1 MNQIPRPEY
10 PRPDFQREK
19 WLALNGEWDFSFDEP
34 IFDQK
39 ILVPFACETKLSGI
53 HDTSFHNAVWYRRSF
68 SLPEPMHDRQI
79 LLHFGAV
86 DYTCRLWVNDQFI
99 REHTGGQCGFSADI
113 TDALNASGENVIVLE
128 ARDDPADL
136 EMPRGKQYWKPE
148 SESIFYTRTTGI
160 WQSVWLEAVSPMHLC
175 SCRITPLFD
184 ERSVRFS
191 YALSA
196 APQHVTLTAEI
207 TFRGK
212 TAGAVSVTPTSARG
226 AFDWQIDQSA
236 LSAWNY
242 QEDLVW
248 TPEQPNLFDV
258 TFRILEHG
266 CEVDAVQ
273 SYFGMRKVSIQ
284 NGQFLLN
291 NRPYYQKLVLDQGY
305 WPESLLTAPS
315 DEAFIRDIELT
326 KAMGFNGV
334 RKHQKVEDPRYLY
347 HADRM
352 GLLVWGE
359 IGAAYLYSEQYADRI
374 YREWLDVLRRDYN
387 HPCIVV
393 WTPLN
398 ESWGVQEIETDPRQ
412 QAHSEAMVAITKSM
426 DTTRL
431 VVDNDGWEHTNGDL
445 LTIHDYSPSG
455 EMLRAHLGSM
465 DAILALRPAQR
476 ALFVG
481 RHAYAG
487 QPILLSE
494 FGGVKFVPG
503 TEAQHSWG
511 YCEADSCAAFAG
523 KLRELFDAVRACPL
537 VDGYCYTQ
545 LTDVETEQNGLL
557 TYDRTPKLPLET
569 ICAILNG
576 RTNEHENLYRAAHRG
591 RQTDSTYN
599 AANPEILQ

>member
-19 WLALNGEWDFSFDEP
+19 WLPLNGEWDFSFDEP

-86 DYTCRLWVNDQFI
+86 DYTCRLWVNNQFI

-160 WQSVWLEAVSPMHLC
+160 WQSVWLEAVSPIHLC

-576 RTNEHENLYRAAHRG
+576 STNEHENL
-591 RQTDSTYN
+591 
-599 AANPEILQ
+599 

>member
-19 WLALNGEWDFSFDEP
+19 WLPLNGEWDFSFDEP

-236 LSAWNY
+236 LSVWNY

-387 HPCIVV
+387 HPCIIV

-465 DAILALRPAQR
+465 DAILALCPAQR

-576 RTNEHENLYRAAHRG
+576 RTNEHENL
-591 RQTDSTYN
+591 
-599 AANPEILQ
+599 

>member
-19 WLALNGEWDFSFDEP
+19 WLPLNGEWDFSFDEP

-86 DYTCRLWVNDQFI
+86 DYTCRLWVNNQFI

-273 SYFGMRKVSIQ
+273 SYFGMREVSIQ

-576 RTNEHENLYRAAHRG
+576 RTNEHENL
-591 RQTDSTYN
+591 
-599 AANPEILQ
+599 

>member
-19 WLALNGEWDFSFDEP
+19 WLPLNGEWDFSFDEP

-212 TAGAVSVTPTSARG
+212 TAGTVSVTPTSVRG

-291 NRPYYQKLVLDQGY
+291 NRPYYQRLVLDQGY

-374 YREWLDVLRRDYN
+374 YREWLDVLQRDYN

-412 QAHSEAMVAITKSM
+412 QAHSKAMVAITKSV
-426 DTTRL
+426 DTTRP

-445 LTIHDYSPSG
+445 LTIHDYSPRG
-455 EMLRAHLGSM
+455 EMLRMHLGSM

-576 RTNEHENLYRAAHRG
+576 RTNEHENL
-591 RQTDSTYN
+591 
-599 AANPEILQ
+599 

>member
-10 PRPDFQREK
+10 PRPDFQREN
-19 WLALNGEWDFSFDEP
+19 WLPLNGEWAFSFDEP
-34 IFDQK
+34 IFDRK

-53 HDTSFHNAVWYRRSF
+53 HDTSFHSAVWYRRSF

-79 LLHFGAV
+79 LLHFGAA
-86 DYTCRLWVNDQFI
+86 DYTCRLWVNDRFI

-113 TDALNASGENVIVLE
+113 TDALNASGENIIVLE

-184 ERSVRFS
+184 ERSVHFS
-191 YALSA
+191 YVLSA
-196 APQHVTLTAEI
+196 APQNVTLTVEI

-212 TAGAVSVTPTSARG
+212 TAGTVSVTPTSARG

-258 TFRILEHG
+258 TFRVFENGL
-266 CEVDAVQ
+266 EVDAVQ
-273 SYFGMRKVSIQ
+273 SYFGMRKMSIQ

-315 DEAFIRDIELT
+315 DDAFIRDIELT

-426 DTTRL
+426 DTTRP
-431 VVDNDGWEHTNGDL
+431 VVDNDGWEHTSGDL

-481 RHAYAG
+481 RYAYAG

-503 TEAQHSWG
+503 TEAQRSWG
-511 YCEADSCAAFAG
+511 YCEADSCATFAE

-576 RTNEHENLYRAAHRG
+576 RTNEHENL
-591 RQTDSTYN
+591 
-599 AANPEILQ
+599 

>member
-19 WLALNGEWDFSFDEP
+19 WLPLNGEWDFSFDEP

-266 CEVDAVQ
+266 REVDAVQ

-576 RTNEHENLYRAAHRG
+576 RTNEHENL
-591 RQTDSTYN
+591 
-599 AANPEILQ
+599 

>member
-1 MNQIPRPEY
+1 MKQIPRPEY
-10 PRPDFQREK
+10 PRPDFQREN
-19 WLALNGEWDFSFDEP
+19 WLPLNGEWDFSFDEP

-53 HDTSFHNAVWYRRSF
+53 RDTSFHNAVWYRRSF
-68 SLPEPMHDRQI
+68 SLPEPMHDRRV
-79 LLHFGAV
+79 LLHFGAA

-113 TDALNASGENVIVLE
+113 TGALNASGENVIVLE

-160 WQSVWLEAVSPMHLC
+160 WQSVWLEAVSPMHLT
-175 SCRITPLFD
+175 SCRVTPLFD

-212 TAGAVSVTPTSARG
+212 TAGTVSVTPTSARG

-258 TFRILEHG
+258 IFHVLERG
-266 CEVDAVQ
+266 CEVDTVQ

-412 QAHSEAMVAITKSM
+412 QAHSEAMVAITKSV

-576 RTNEHENLYRAAHRG
+576 RTNEHENL
-591 RQTDSTYN
+591 
-599 AANPEILQ
+599 

>member
-19 WLALNGEWDFSFDEP
+19 WLPLNGEWDFSFDEP

-455 EMLRAHLGSM
+455 EMLRTHLGSM
-465 DAILALRPAQR
+465 DTILALRPAQR

-576 RTNEHENLYRAAHRG
+576 RTNEHENL
-591 RQTDSTYN
+591 
-599 AANPEILQ
+599 

>member
-10 PRPDFQREK
+10 PRPDFQREN
-19 WLALNGEWDFSFDEP
+19 WLPLNGEWDFSFDEP
-34 IFDQK
+34 IFDWK

-212 TAGAVSVTPTSARG
+212 TAGTVSVAPTSARG

-258 TFRILEHG
+258 IFHVLERG
-266 CEVDAVQ
+266 CEVDTVQ

-374 YREWLDVLRRDYN
+374 YREWLDMLRRDYN
-387 HPCIVV
+387 HPCIVI

-426 DTTRL
+426 DTTRP

-455 EMLRAHLGSM
+455 EMLRTHLGSM

-481 RHAYAG
+481 RHTYAG

-494 FGGVKFVPG
+494 FGGVKFAPG
-503 TEAQHSWG
+503 TEEQRSWG
-511 YCEADSCAAFAG
+511 YCEADSCAAFTK

-557 TYDRTPKLPLET
+557 AYDRTPKLPLET

-576 RTNEHENLYRAAHRG
+576 RTNEHENL
-591 RQTDSTYN
+591 
-599 AANPEILQ
+599 

>member
-19 WLALNGEWDFSFDEP
+19 WLPLNGEWDFSFDEP

-113 TDALNASGENVIVLE
+113 TDALNASGENVIVL
-128 ARDDPADL
+128 DQGIVSNKHADL

-465 DAILALRPAQR
+465 DTILALRPAQR

-576 RTNEHENLYRAAHRG
+576 RTNEHENL
-591 RQTDSTYN
+591 
-599 AANPEILQ
+599 

>member
-175 SCRITPLFD
+175 SCRITLLFD

-576 RTNEHENLYRAAHRG
+576 RTNEHENL
-591 RQTDSTYN
+591 
-599 AANPEILQ
+599 

>member
-10 PRPDFQREK
+10 PRPDFQREN
-19 WLALNGEWDFSFDEP
+19 WLPLNGEWDFSFDEP
-34 IFDQK
+34 IFDWK

-113 TDALNASGENVIVLE
+113 TDALTASGENVIVLE

-374 YREWLDVLRRDYN
+374 YREWLDVLQRDYN

-412 QAHSEAMVAITKSM
+412 QAHSKAMVAITKSV
-426 DTTRL
+426 DTTRP

-445 LTIHDYSPSG
+445 LTIHDYSPRG
-455 EMLRAHLGSM
+455 EMLRMHLGSM

-487 QPILLSE
+487 QPVLLSE

-511 YCEADSCAAFAG
+511 YCEADSCAAFAE

-576 RTNEHENLYRAAHRG
+576 RTNEHENL
-591 RQTDSTYN
+591 
-599 AANPEILQ
+599 

>member
-19 WLALNGEWDFSFDEP
+19 WLPLNGEWDFSFDEP

-39 ILVPFACETKLSGI
+39 MLVPFACETKLSGI

-212 TAGAVSVTPTSARG
+212 TAGAVSVTPTSAHG

-576 RTNEHENLYRAAHRG
+576 RTNEHENL
-591 RQTDSTYN
+591 
-599 AANPEILQ
+599 

>member
-19 WLALNGEWDFSFDEP
+19 WLPLNGEWDFSFDEP

-86 DYTCRLWVNDQFI
+86 DYTCRLWVNNQFI

-465 DAILALRPAQR
+465 DTILALRPAQR

-576 RTNEHENLYRAAHRG
+576 RTNEHENL
-591 RQTDSTYN
+591 
-599 AANPEILQ
+599 

>member
-19 WLALNGEWDFSFDEP
+19 WLPLNGEWDFSFDEP

-53 HDTSFHNAVWYRRSF
+53 HATSFHNAVWYRRSF

-576 RTNEHENLYRAAHRG
+576 RTNEHENL
-591 RQTDSTYN
+591 
-599 AANPEILQ
+599 

>member
-19 WLALNGEWDFSFDEP
+19 WLPLNGEWDFSFDEP

-374 YREWLDVLRRDYN
+374 YREWLDVLWRDYN

-465 DAILALRPAQR
+465 DTILALRPAQR

-576 RTNEHENLYRAAHRG
+576 RTNEHENL
-591 RQTDSTYN
+591 
-599 AANPEILQ
+599 

>member
-10 PRPDFQREK
+10 PRPDFQREN
-19 WLALNGEWDFSFDEP
+19 WLPLNGEWDFSFDEP
-34 IFDQK
+34 IFDRK

-53 HDTSFHNAVWYRRSF
+53 HDTSFHNAVCYRRSF

-86 DYTCRLWVNDQFI
+86 DYTCRLWVNGQFI
-99 REHTGGQCGFSADI
+99 LDHTGGQCGFSADI
-113 TDALNASGENVIVLE
+113 TGALNASGENIIVLE

-196 APQHVTLTAEI
+196 APQNVTLTAEI

-212 TAGAVSVTPTSARG
+212 PAGTVSVTPTSARG

-248 TPEQPNLFDV
+248 TPDQPNLFDV
-258 TFRILEHG
+258 TFRVFENGL
-266 CEVDAVQ
+266 EVDAVQ

-315 DEAFIRDIELT
+315 DEAFIRDIALT

-412 QAHSEAMVAITKSM
+412 QAHSEAMVAITKSV

-481 RHAYAG
+481 GHTYAG
-487 QPILLSE
+487 QPVLLSE

-503 TEAQHSWG
+503 TEAQRSWG
-511 YCEADSCAAFAG
+511 YCEADSCGAFAE
-523 KLRELFDAVRACPL
+523 KLRELFDAVRACPQ

-576 RTNEHENLYRAAHRG
+576 RTNEHENL
-591 RQTDSTYN
+591 
-599 AANPEILQ
+599 

>member
-19 WLALNGEWDFSFDEP
+19 WLPLNGEWDFSFDEP

-465 DAILALRPAQR
+465 DAILALCPAQR

-576 RTNEHENLYRAAHRG
+576 RTNEHENL
-591 RQTDSTYN
+591 
-599 AANPEILQ
+599 

>member
-19 WLALNGEWDFSFDEP
+19 WLPLNGEWDFSFDEP

-128 ARDDPADL
+128 ARDDPANL

-576 RTNEHENLYRAAHRG
+576 RTNEHENL
-591 RQTDSTYN
+591 
-599 AANPEILQ
+599 

>member
-19 WLALNGEWDFSFDEP
+19 WLPLNGEWDFSFDEP

-160 WQSVWLEAVSPMHLC
+160 WQSVWLEAVSPMHLS

-196 APQHVTLTAEI
+196 APQNVTLTAEI

-212 TAGAVSVTPTSARG
+212 PAGTVSVTPTSARG

-258 TFRILEHG
+258 TFRVFENGL
-266 CEVDAVQ
+266 EVDTVQ

-315 DEAFIRDIELT
+315 DEAFIRDIALT

-412 QAHSEAMVAITKSM
+412 QAHSEAMVAITKSV

-455 EMLRAHLGSM
+455 EMLRTHLGSM

-481 RHAYAG
+481 GHTYAG
-487 QPILLSE
+487 QPVLLSE

-503 TEAQHSWG
+503 TEAQRSWG
-511 YCEADSCAAFAG
+511 YCEADSCATFAE

-576 RTNEHENLYRAAHRG
+576 RTNEHENL
-591 RQTDSTYN
+591 
-599 AANPEILQ
+599 

>member
-359 IGAAYLYSEQYADRI
+359 IGAAYLYSERYADRI

-426 DTTRL
+426 DTTRP

-481 RHAYAG
+481 RYAYAG

-503 TEAQHSWG
+503 AEAQRSWG
-511 YCEADSCAAFAG
+511 YCEADSCATFAE

-576 RTNEHENLYRAAHRG
+576 RTNEHENL
-591 RQTDSTYN
+591 
-599 AANPEILQ
+599 

>member
-19 WLALNGEWDFSFDEP
+19 WLPLNGEWDFSFDEP

-68 SLPEPMHDRQI
+68 SLQEPMHDRQI

-212 TAGAVSVTPTSARG
+212 TAGTVSVTPTSARG

-576 RTNEHENLYRAAHRG
+576 RTNEHENL
-591 RQTDSTYN
+591 
-599 AANPEILQ
+599 

>member
-19 WLALNGEWDFSFDEP
+19 WLPLNGEWDFSFDEP

-236 LSAWNY
+236 LSTWNY

-465 DAILALRPAQR
+465 DTILALRPAQR

-576 RTNEHENLYRAAHRG
+576 RTNEHENL
-591 RQTDSTYN
+591 
-599 AANPEILQ
+599 

>member
-19 WLALNGEWDFSFDEP
+19 WLPLNGEWDFSFDEP

-291 NRPYYQKLVLDQGY
+291 NSPYYQKLVLDQGY

-465 DAILALRPAQR
+465 DTILALRPAQR

-576 RTNEHENLYRAAHRG
+576 RTNEHENL
-591 RQTDSTYN
+591 
-599 AANPEILQ
+599 

>member
-19 WLALNGEWDFSFDEP
+19 WLPLNGEWDFSFDEP
-34 IFDQK
+34 IFDWK

-212 TAGAVSVTPTSARG
+212 TAVAVSVTPTSARG

-576 RTNEHENLYRAAHRG
+576 RTNEHENL
-591 RQTDSTYN
+591 
-599 AANPEILQ
+599 

>member
-19 WLALNGEWDFSFDEP
+19 WLPLNGEWDFSFDEP

-412 QAHSEAMVAITKSM
+412 QAHSEAMVAITKSV

-576 RTNEHENLYRAAHRG
+576 RTNEHENL
-591 RQTDSTYN
+591 
-599 AANPEILQ
+599 

>member
-1 MNQIPRPEY
+1 MNQI

-19 WLALNGEWDFSFDEP
+19 WLPLNGEWDFSFDEP

-284 NGQFLLN
+284 NGKFLLN

-576 RTNEHENLYRAAHRG
+576 RTNEHENL
-591 RQTDSTYN
+591 
-599 AANPEILQ
+599 

>member
-10 PRPDFQREK
+10 PRPDFQREN
-19 WLALNGEWDFSFDEP
+19 WLPLNGEWDFSFDEP
-34 IFDQK
+34 IFDWK

-412 QAHSEAMVAITKSM
+412 QAHSEAMVAITKSV

-487 QPILLSE
+487 QPVLLSE

-576 RTNEHENLYRAAHRG
+576 RTNEHENL
-591 RQTDSTYN
+591 
-599 AANPEILQ
+599 

>member
-10 PRPDFQREK
+10 PRPDFQREN
-19 WLALNGEWDFSFDEP
+19 WLPLNGEWDFSFDEP
-34 IFDQK
+34 IFDWK

-212 TAGAVSVTPTSARG
+212 TAVAVSVTPTSARG

-576 RTNEHENLYRAAHRG
+576 RTNEHENL
-591 RQTDSTYN
+591 
-599 AANPEILQ
+599 

>member
-1 MNQIPRPEY
+1 MNQTPRPEY

-19 WLALNGEWDFSFDEP
+19 WLPLNGEWDFSFDEP

-576 RTNEHENLYRAAHRG
+576 RTNEHENL
-591 RQTDSTYN
+591 
-599 AANPEILQ
+599 

>member
-19 WLALNGEWDFSFDEP
+19 WLPLNGEWDFSFDEP

-53 HDTSFHNAVWYRRSF
+53 HDPSFHNAVWYRRSF

-576 RTNEHENLYRAAHRG
+576 RTNEHENL
-591 RQTDSTYN
+591 
-599 AANPEILQ
+599 

>member
-19 WLALNGEWDFSFDEP
+19 WLPLNGEWDFSFDEP

-99 REHTGGQCGFSADI
+99 REHTGGRCGFSADI

-412 QAHSEAMVAITKSM
+412 QAHREAMVAITKSM

-465 DAILALRPAQR
+465 DTILALRPAQR

-576 RTNEHENLYRAAHRG
+576 RTNEHENL
-591 RQTDSTYN
+591 
-599 AANPEILQ
+599 

>member
-1 MNQIPRPEY
+1 MNQIPRSEY
-10 PRPDFQREK
+10 PRPDFQREI
-19 WLALNGEWDFSFDEP
+19 LLPLNGECDFSFDEP
-34 IFDQK
+34 IFDRK

-86 DYTCRLWVNDQFI
+86 DYTCRLWVNGQFI

-113 TDALNASGENVIVLE
+113 TGALNASGETIIVLE

-160 WQSVWLEAVSPMHLC
+160 WQSVWLEAVSPMHLT

-184 ERSVRFS
+184 DRSVRFS

-196 APQHVTLTAEI
+196 APQNVTLTAEI

-212 TAGAVSVTPTSARG
+212 TAGTVSVAPTSARG

-258 TFRILEHG
+258 TFHVFEHG
-266 CEVDAVQ
+266 REVDTVQ

-284 NGQFLLN
+284 NGQFQLN

-426 DTTRL
+426 DTTRP

-455 EMLRAHLGSM
+455 EMLRTHLGSM
-465 DAILALRPAQR
+465 DAILALHPAQR

-481 RHAYAG
+481 RHTYAG

-494 FGGVKFVPG
+494 FGGVKFAPG
-503 TEAQHSWG
+503 TEEQRSWG
-511 YCEADSCAAFAG
+511 YCEADSCAAFTK
-523 KLRELFDAVRACPL
+523 KLRELFDAVRTCPL

-557 TYDRTPKLPLET
+557 AYDRTPKLPLET

-576 RTNEHENLYRAAHRG
+576 RTNEHENL
-591 RQTDSTYN
+591 
-599 AANPEILQ
+599 

>member
-1 MNQIPRPEY
+1 MNQIPRSEY
-10 PRPDFQREK
+10 PRPDFQREI
-19 WLALNGEWDFSFDEP
+19 WLPLNGEWDFSFDEP
-34 IFDQK
+34 IFDRK

-86 DYTCRLWVNDQFI
+86 DYTCRLWVNGQFI

-113 TDALNASGENVIVLE
+113 TGALNASGETIIVLE

-160 WQSVWLEAVSPMHLC
+160 WQSVWLEAVSPMHLT

-184 ERSVRFS
+184 DRSVRFS

-196 APQHVTLTAEI
+196 APQNVTLTAEI

-212 TAGAVSVTPTSARG
+212 TAGTVSVAPTSARG

-258 TFRILEHG
+258 TFHVFEHG
-266 CEVDAVQ
+266 REVDTVQ

-284 NGQFLLN
+284 NGQFQLN

-576 RTNEHENLYRAAHRG
+576 RTNEHENL
-591 RQTDSTYN
+591 
-599 AANPEILQ
+599 

>member
-19 WLALNGEWDFSFDEP
+19 WLPLNGEWDFSFDEP

-53 HDTSFHNAVWYRRSF
+53 RDTSFHNAVWYRRSF
-68 SLPEPMHDRQI
+68 SLPEPMHDRRV
-79 LLHFGAV
+79 LLHFGAA

-113 TDALNASGENVIVLE
+113 TGALNASGENIIVLE

-160 WQSVWLEAVSPMHLC
+160 WQSVWLEAVSPMHLT

-184 ERSVRFS
+184 DRSVRFS

-196 APQHVTLTAEI
+196 APQNVTLTAEI

-212 TAGAVSVTPTSARG
+212 TAGTVSVAPTSARG

-258 TFRILEHG
+258 IFHVLERG
-266 CEVDAVQ
+266 CEVDTVQ

-426 DTTRL
+426 DTTRP

-445 LTIHDYSPSG
+445 LTIHDYSPRG
-455 EMLRAHLGSM
+455 EILRTHLGSM

-481 RHAYAG
+481 RHTYAG
-487 QPILLSE
+487 QPVLLSE

-503 TEAQHSWG
+503 AEAQRSWG
-511 YCEADSCAAFAG
+511 YCETVSSAEFAK
-523 KLRELFDAVRACPL
+523 KLQELFDAVRACPL

-576 RTNEHENLYRAAHRG
+576 RTNEHENL
-591 RQTDSTYN
+591 
-599 AANPEILQ
+599 

>member
-1 MNQIPRPEY
+1 
-10 PRPDFQREK
+10 
-19 WLALNGEWDFSFDEP
+19 
-34 IFDQK
+34 
-39 ILVPFACETKLSGI
+39 
-53 HDTSFHNAVWYRRSF
+53 
-68 SLPEPMHDRQI
+68 MHDRQI

-113 TDALNASGENVIVLE
+113 TDALTASGENVIVLE
-128 ARDDPADL
+128 VRDDPADL

-212 TAGAVSVTPTSARG
+212 TAGTVSVAPTSARG

-258 TFRILEHG
+258 IFHVLERG
-266 CEVDAVQ
+266 CEVDTVQ

-347 HADRM
+347 HADRI

-374 YREWLDVLRRDYN
+374 YREWLDVLQRDYN

-412 QAHSEAMVAITKSM
+412 QAHSKAMVAITKSV
-426 DTTRL
+426 DTTRP

-445 LTIHDYSPSG
+445 LTIHDYSPRG
-455 EMLRAHLGSM
+455 EMLRMHLGSM

-487 QPILLSE
+487 QPVLLSE

-503 TEAQHSWG
+503 TEAQRSWG
-511 YCEADSCAAFAG
+511 YCEADSCAAFAE

-537 VDGYCYTQ
+537 VGGYCYTQ

-557 TYDRTPKLPLET
+557 AYDRTPKLPLET

-576 RTNEHENLYRAAHRG
+576 RTNEHENL
-591 RQTDSTYN
+591 
-599 AANPEILQ
+599 

>member
-10 PRPDFQREK
+10 PRPDFQREN
-19 WLALNGEWDFSFDEP
+19 WLPLNGEWDFSFDEP
-34 IFDQK
+34 IFDWK

-113 TDALNASGENVIVLE
+113 TDALTASGENVIVLE

-136 EMPRGKQYWKPE
+136 EKPRGKQYWKPE

-160 WQSVWLEAVSPMHLC
+160 WQSVWLEAVSPMHLA

-212 TAGAVSVTPTSARG
+212 TAGTVSVAPTSARG

-258 TFRILEHG
+258 IFHVLERG
-266 CEVDAVQ
+266 CEVDTVQ

-374 YREWLDVLRRDYN
+374 YREWLDVLQRDYN

-412 QAHSEAMVAITKSM
+412 QAHSKAMVAITKSV
-426 DTTRL
+426 DTTRP

-445 LTIHDYSPSG
+445 LTIHDYSPRG
-455 EMLRAHLGSM
+455 EMLRMHLGSM

-487 QPILLSE
+487 QPVLLSE

-576 RTNEHENLYRAAHRG
+576 RTNEHENL
-591 RQTDSTYN
+591 
-599 AANPEILQ
+599 